1 MSFVTKLWL
10 SSKETLSSNSSKTKE
25 RMRAIAYSMDLL
37 IPRLY
42 IWLPKGLTLRIGGD
56 VPDDEPYRYPGEIH
70 SFAGFA
76 LVLPGYKILTTY
88 QGSYD
93 PKQTLDTGF
102 TKL

>member
-10 SSKETLSSNSSKTKE
+10 SSKSAIASSSSNAQEK
-25 RMRAIAYSMDLL
+25 MRAIAYSMDLL
-37 IPRLY
+37 IPGLY
-42 IWLPKGLTLRIGGD
+42 IWLPRGFTLRIGGSL
-56 VPDDEPYRYPGEIH
+56 PDDEPYKYPGMIH
-70 SFAGFA
+70 SSAGFG

-93 PKQTLDTGF
+93 PKQTPDIGF